1 MRRRRRRQL
10 ELGFSTRG
18 GSAAAPAQL
27 ADRQPAQLAELDLG
41 YGRLRNLYELGKLL
55 ASDAPDEAALRCIAR
70 TVPLRVAAMVALSG
84 GLAQAVAARAAGV
97 PEGEIQ
103 AALAHARSCLSR
115 LCAQPVVDGPV
126 TIDPEPLPPGHGHV
140 PPGSSP
146 FAALPLLLGRTEV
159 SGVLYVR
166 GARGLREADLAF
178 LSAAAD
184 HLSLARDRR
193 FAWEREVRLRERAE
207 ALDRAQKDLVAVVSH
222 DLRNPLGA
230 VLIGVSTLQRW
241 PQLDAAR
248 VRENLDSIHR
258 AAERA
263 SRLVH
268 DLLDVARIDAGHLQ
282 LELSPFELGA
292 LAREAVEL
300 MKPLL
305 AEADLTCEPQV
316 AEGMTKVV
324 ADRERILQV
333 LSNLIGNARKFG
345 RPGSVVSIA
354 VWEEQ
359 GEARCC
365 VADEGPG
372 ISDEDLP
379 HIFDRYFQG
388 PHGPT
393 AHGVGLGLSIARG
406 IVEAHGG
413 RIWADSAPGRGTR
426 FFFSVPLAPP

>member
-193 FAWEREVRLRERAE
+193 FA
-207 ALDRAQKDLVAVVSH
+207 
-222 DLRNPLGA
+222 
-230 VLIGVSTLQRW
+230 
-241 PQLDAAR
+241 
-248 VRENLDSIHR
+248 
-258 AAERA
+258 
-263 SRLVH
+263 
-268 DLLDVARIDAGHLQ
+268 
-282 LELSPFELGA
+282 
-292 LAREAVEL
+292 
-300 MKPLL
+300 
-305 AEADLTCEPQV
+305 
-316 AEGMTKVV
+316 
-324 ADRERILQV
+324 
-333 LSNLIGNARKFG
+333 
-345 RPGSVVSIA
+345 
-354 VWEEQ
+354 
-359 GEARCC
+359 
-365 VADEGPG
+365 
-372 ISDEDLP
+372 
-379 HIFDRYFQG
+379 
-388 PHGPT
+388 
-393 AHGVGLGLSIARG
+393 
-406 IVEAHGG
+406 
-413 RIWADSAPGRGTR
+413 
-426 FFFSVPLAPP
+426 